1 MEEEA
6 KKNAKAASLREKI
19 SELMKSKETL
29 TTKQLDVKMAVD
41 SRNIYIMRQSGKQ
54 SRPMRSA

>member
-1 MEEEA
+1 MEKEA